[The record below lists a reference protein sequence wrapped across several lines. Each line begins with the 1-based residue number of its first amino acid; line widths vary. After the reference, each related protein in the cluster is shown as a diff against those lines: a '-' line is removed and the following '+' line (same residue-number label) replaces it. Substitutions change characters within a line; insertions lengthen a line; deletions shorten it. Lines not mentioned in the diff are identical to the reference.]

1 MKLNGKTNIITDK
14 DITIT
19 DERLGDSLSE
29 ILHSQQEDISK
40 LKSNIK
46 WIYKYGGVGSG
57 SGSGGS
63 GGGST
68 RWSINAMLDGQ
79 QILSGNTIA
88 LDPNRSVYTLT
99 VKISGGSEDFN
110 VVYQTAPGVSNSI
123 RLNADNK
130 WTFSAQLT
138 LTQNNTISISAD
150 NNSEVKTVSAQYIVK
165 PYVFDNILLKKNN
178 GDAYSLLDVEI
189 ETAQKDGL
197 ILSSNYDIAVNA
209 QTAYW
214 WEFNGNQATIEHEL
228 TDRYGEMQFEIPSEI
243 LHQDN
248 AGLYSATLHIRIA
261 PEGQTAVFIERT
273 ISFNL
278 IPATLY
284 LKIEPTGADEMIYD
298 AIVQD
303 GYYKYKANNEISF
316 NCIVYQGA
324 PSSRTAT
331 ITYKTESLD
340 TLGEEHKNTIY
351 ALDGTPF
358 VITFKLVSPGWH
370 KLIFEYTLQNTTRT
384 TVKYLYCYQVESNY
398 KWFYTNSN
406 GQLVSSSDAKGSVL
420 YSNYF
425 RIDNSENF
433 GLTENFVNT
442 INNEDVTYS
451 LPRTSTSIA
460 NAQDI
465 LINIG
470 IQYNSINNVN
480 NPILSVISDNQ
491 TSLSIFQNKVV
502 IGQPFSGA
510 AATKSIFLKKEH
522 DYNVNNA
529 KNFHLITFSYSKV
542 YTDPSTNN
550 PWYQCNIYID
560 GKLERSFDN
569 FNNASRFME
578 KVVFHPGNYCINL
591 FDLTYLHAEQKGAIN
606 DIDVNYYYNTYKIFT
621 ENDESA
627 VSQNDTEILFNFY
640 DLTSTY
646 SLVNN
651 LVKVQPTLY
660 NNIATRV
667 DVPTLVLRR
676 DKKITSLNNA
686 DVLKDWLNPSWKDT
700 AGQTFIK
707 EKIPVTVLWGTDRSN
722 VTEIKIDPQYGPN
735 TYFYIQLQG
744 SSTLRYKSKNL
755 TLGIETED
763 TYLPV
768 LFSPNYKANDNSTFL
783 HESSF
788 TLKADVVDSSHS
800 NNTSVGKFVN
810 ENNTFNYS
818 KGQSNV
824 DEEILNHTKQCLE
837 GFPILV
843 YLELTEDNDAS
854 KTEVYYL
861 GVYNFNLGRDS
872 HNNLGYCDLSV
883 FNGRLEDVSG
893 NNFSFVTVPDRNP
906 VPEFIAAEVQ
916 DNKKYWDFSQFD
928 QSVLFKNDQVET
940 DSEHMFGDIVR
951 NTNNVRYKANI
962 QDFVRQIAFGGGYLF
977 TTIGKELRPV
987 NDELNPAADDVA
999 YKIENVV
1006 PDYKV
1011 QYIRNGNEYTANPLE
1026 SGSEAD
1032 YTDLAQ
1038 CILDLTESGG
1048 TKPVLNYDSALHYYV
1063 TCMAFGLV
1071 DSVQKNLNIKTWDGK
1086 TFGLFFYDMDTSLGR
1101 SNSGSDVS
1109 YFCFTDFWDAK
1120 VEEVYDEDGNLV
1132 ETINQAVKIKRD
1144 YFDNTLYDLA
1154 GYDIASSYLFAI
1166 PKYSTIFT
1174 EMRNQFMPPQEL
1186 WGKLRSQGGALENA
1200 DKFIDKYYAKNLA
1213 GIPDCLLNLN
1223 YRNKYLTAY
1232 SNNAFE
1238 EEANN
1243 LTGTNIEKTRD
1254 WLNSRLHILDAYFNL
1269 TNESVEIYRNNDT
1282 VYTEPINKAYPNV
1295 KMNPDV
1301 YVLKDIFTRGE
1312 TLNNRAGIC
1321 NFKVKAE
1328 DYSPLMIQ
1336 SASSYTRYLLKDSNT
1351 QYSINFTFSG
1361 NSVSQF
1367 GGSSLWTE
1375 IEDITPFITSL
1386 QSKDNFYCNSEKIET
1401 LVGTRGVINNTWNLS
1416 LPSVK
1421 TISLTSAEYSGALHI
1436 DDSFYNLK
1444 EIDIS
1449 NSKISLSIEG
1459 SNVQTVNLSKIN
1471 SDSITFS
1478 NCGSLQNVIF
1488 NVSKINQCRISPM
1501 WTSNVDFSGCTIK
1514 NLTINGNTTKSP
1526 GLLVIKN
1533 SSALE
1538 KLNATWFESINVDG
1552 CTSLTEIVCGD
1563 AQNSLT
1569 RISAVNC
1576 SKLKTI
1582 DINSSNISEID
1593 LSGCVSLETLIIRG
1607 NSFDKLKILNL
1618 NQTKVTSIE
1627 VYDKN
1632 GTLLTDQ
1639 SCLDLTK
1646 FENLATN
1653 SSSYFS
1659 VTNNERV
1666 VAVKVRNVKDTP
1678 VFLNKTFQGC
1688 KNLERIYGNV
1698 VINVAS
1704 CFKQCNKFSI
1714 HGFNLPEVKWK
1725 GRSVLVNGVVKL
1737 PYELLDL
1744 ALPSS
1749 ITDDHLFWDDDLV
1762 TNMSLAPSR
1771 TSAASM
1777 FEKTGCTVFDY
1788 YYFFNACPN
1797 MTSAASLFL
1806 DPTNEYGMFN
1816 WYEES
1821 GKEINNSPNR
1831 YMFVR
1836 NSKLTSISGCFM
1848 GGKGKIKLYSPDHD
1862 DYEVTSDNG
1871 LFSPLASIKSIDTAF
1886 YGYTYC
1892 CDRFIFRRK
1901 EGKYT
1906 GVTTLQL
1913 FKPEL
1918 IVNNANS
1925 ITLSGFDFTFADIF
1939 DADNV
1944 LKQFGN
1950 LTDVFKDMPSIENIC
1965 AFYDTIFINYDE
1977 SDINLPA
1984 SVTSLQ
1990 YAFVS
1995 THGVGELNFDRIF
2008 INQEGLAH
2016 ISQSFMVKRS
2026 TYRTVKLYLN
2036 NSTFAK
2042 MTNIVTLGNGRIFD
2056 SNFVYTGKAN
2066 GSFTGDGIE
2075 KIINESD
2082 FPYNIFQNNTK
2093 LTNVVSMF
2101 ENAVVDPKI
2110 GVYSNVKL
2118 PGNMFKN
2125 TPNLTQCAGVFYNM
2139 QVPYTLTETGKY
2151 TEDGELIDGY
2161 ANFINCSKL
2170 KDVSYLF
2177 GQAYDNTVAP
2187 KLTGSIPK
2195 RLFYH
2200 GDAGVSNI
2208 DIVGTNKRYWDEEN
2222 REWVYGKESADD
2234 VEDIQTITV
2243 NYNIPNATIESMY
2256 SCFQHCGCDS
2266 FKNLDI
2272 NLDVEPNPN
2281 YSPFLYIQDGTRF
2294 IQNQNVNNYEYLG
2307 SWFYDGINKPTVE
2320 SVELW
2325 DEVDDSITDDN
2336 DNFIYSFNVVN
2347 APGATPVLNVS
2358 GNYCSPPDL
2367 LRYCTDSADVS
2378 CLFAFSGVTGWSSQW
2393 NGSNNQFSQHSF
2405 GLSGRICPYLLRPV
2419 PNTTDITRMFYSCKN
2434 LSHYTNL
2441 IDNEAYMIPKNFFEY
2456 APKVTILTEAF
2467 ADIIMPNKSNLTPVF
2482 APLKGTLNVEGLFKY
2497 TYWASNSNNRVNI
2510 SEVFVH
2516 TSVSRTRYAFM
2527 ITDVKDDRQSR
2538 EVKQYITFNKV
2549 FNQRYTNKM
2558 YENDD
2563 NYSYTF
2569 SGYSASSVE
2578 FTNKSLPDNTKT
2590 NNYLTNS

>member
-1 MKLNGKTNIITDK
+1 MKFNGKTNIITDK

-19 DERLGDSLSE
+19 DERLGDSLSD
-29 ILHSQQEDISK
+29 ILHAQQEDINK
-40 LKSNIK
+40 LKGNIK

-57 SGSGGS
+57 SGSGS
-63 GGGST
+63 GGGSA
-68 RWSINAMLDGQ
+68 RWSINATLDGQ
-79 QILSGNTIA
+79 LIRSGNIIA
-88 LDPNRSVYTLT
+88 LDPDRSVYTLT
-99 VKISGGSEDFN
+99 IKISGGSENFN
-110 VVYQTAPGVSNSI
+110 VVYSTAPGVSNSVQ
-123 RLNADNK
+123 LNADNK
-130 WTFSAQLT
+130 WTFSVQLN
-138 LTQNNTISISAD
+138 LTQNNRISVAAD
-150 NNSEVKTVSAQYIVK
+150 NNSEIKNVEAQYIVQ
-165 PYVFDNILLKKNN
+165 PYVFGDILLKKNN
-178 GDAYSLLDVEI
+178 GDAYSVSDIEI
-189 ETAQKDGL
+189 EPAQRDGL
-197 ILSSNYDIAVNA
+197 ILSSAYDIAVNA
-209 QTAYW
+209 QTVYW
-214 WEFNGNQATIEHEL
+214 WEFNGEQATIEHEII
-228 TDRYGEMQFEIPSEI
+228 DRYGEMQFEIPSEI

-261 PEGQTAVFIERT
+261 PEGQTSIFIEKS

-278 IPATLY
+278 IPSTLY
-284 LKIEPTGADEMIYD
+284 LKLAPVGADEKIYD
-298 AIVQD
+298 AVIQD

-316 NCIVYQGA
+316 NCIVYQGT

-331 ITYKTESLD
+331 ITYRTESLD
-340 TLGEEHKNTIY
+340 TVGEEHKNTVY
-351 ALDGTPF
+351 ALDGALFT
-358 VITFKLVSPGWH
+358 VTFKLVSPGWH

-425 RIDNSENF
+425 RIDKSENF
-433 GLTENFVNT
+433 GLTENLVNT
-442 INNEDVTYS
+442 INNEDVTYT

-465 LINIG
+465 LINVG

-502 IGQPFSGA
+502 IGQPFSAA
-510 AATKSIFLKKEH
+510 AATKSIFLKKE
-522 DYNVNNA
+522 YNYNINNA

-542 YTDPSTNN
+542 YTDPTTNN

-560 GKLERSFDN
+560 GKLERSFDA

-621 ENDESA
+621 ENDEMA

-640 DLTSTY
+640 DITSTY

-660 NNIATRV
+660 NNVATRV

-676 DKKITSLNNA
+676 DKKITSLNDA

-707 EKIPVTVLWGTDRSN
+707 EKIPVTVLWGTNRSN
-722 VTEIKIDPQYGPN
+722 VTEIKIDSQYGPN
-735 TYFYIQLQG
+735 THFYIQLQG

-763 TYLPV
+763 TYLPL
-768 LFSPNYKANDNSTFL
+768 LFSPNYKANDSSTFL

-788 TLKADVVDSSHS
+788 TLKADVIDSSHS
-800 NNTSVGKFVN
+800 NNTSVGRFVN

-843 YLELTEDNDAS
+843 YLELTEGNDAS

-893 NNFSFVTVPDRNP
+893 NEFSFVTVPDRNP

-940 DSEHMFGDIVR
+940 DSEHMFGDIVH

-977 TTIGKELRPV
+977 STIGKELRPV
-987 NDELNPAADDVA
+987 NDALNPGADDVA

-1006 PDYKV
+1006 PDYRI
-1011 QYIRNGNEYTANPLE
+1011 QYIRNGNEYTENPLI
-1026 SGSEAD
+1026 GAEAD
-1032 YTDLAQ
+1032 YGDLAQ

-1048 TKPVLNYDSALHYYV
+1048 TKPTLNYDSALHYYV

-1120 VEEVYDEDGNLV
+1120 TEEIRDDDGNLIEV
-1132 ETINQAVKIKRD
+1132 INQAVQIKRD

-1174 EMRNQFMPPQEL
+1174 ELRNQFMPPQEL
-1186 WGKLRSQGGALENA
+1186 WGKLRSEGGALENA

-1269 TNESVEIYRNNDT
+1269 TNESVEIYRNGDT

-1295 KMNPDV
+1295 KRNPDV

-1312 TLNNRAGIC
+1312 TLNNRSGIC
-1321 NFKVKAE
+1321 NFRVKAE

-1351 QYSINFTFSG
+1351 RYTINFTFSG

-1386 QSKDNFYCNSEKIET
+1386 QSKDIFYCNSEKIET
-1401 LVGTRGVINNTWNLS
+1401 LIGTKGVINNTWSLA

-1421 TISLTSAEYSGALHI
+1421 TISLTSPEYSGALNI

-1449 NSKISLSIEG
+1449 NSKISLAIEG

-1471 SDSITFS
+1471 SDSIVFN
-1478 NCGSLQNVIF
+1478 NCSALQNVIF

-1514 NLTINGNTTKSP
+1514 NLTINGNVNKSP
-1526 GLLVIKN
+1526 GSLVVKN

-1538 KLNATWFESINVDG
+1538 KLNATWFKTINVDG
-1552 CTSLTEIVCGD
+1552 CTALTEIICGD
-1563 AQNSLT
+1563 AQGTLET
-1569 RISAVNC
+1569 ISAVNC
-1576 SKLKTI
+1576 SKLKSI
-1582 DINSSNISEID
+1582 DINSNNITEIN
-1593 LSGCVSLETLIIRG
+1593 LSGCVSLESLTIRG
-1607 NSFDKLKILNL
+1607 TDLSKLKILNL
-1618 NQTKVTSIE
+1618 NQTKVTSIH
-1627 VYDKN
+1627 VYKN
-1632 GTLLTDQ
+1632 EHEFYDAT
-1639 SCLDLTK
+1639 CLDLTH

-1666 VAVKVRNVKDTP
+1666 VAIKVRNVQGAP
-1678 VFLNKTFQGC
+1678 IYLNKNFSGC

-1698 VINVAS
+1698 VLNAAS
-1704 CFKQCNKFSI
+1704 CFRGCNKFSI
-1714 HGFNLPEVKWK
+1714 HGTNLPEVRWK
-1725 GRSVLVNGVVKL
+1725 NRPVLVNGVVKL

-1749 ITDDHLFWDDDLV
+1749 ITDDHLYWEGELV
-1762 TNMSLAPSR
+1762 TNMSLPSTR
-1771 TSAASM
+1771 TSAANM

-1806 DPTNEYGMFN
+1806 DPVNEYGIFN
-1816 WYEES
+1816 WYKDDS
-1821 GKEINNSPNR
+1821 GNEIDNSPNR
-1831 YMFVR
+1831 YMFIR
-1836 NSKLTSISGCFM
+1836 NSNLKSVSSCFM
-1848 GGKGKIKLYSPDHD
+1848 GGNGQIKLYSPEHTES
-1862 DYEVTSDNG
+1862 EVINDNG
-1871 LFSPLASIKSIDTAF
+1871 LFSPMPLITSIDTVF
-1886 YGYTYC
+1886 HGYTFC
-1892 CDRFIFRRK
+1892 CDRFVFRRK
-1901 EGKYT
+1901 EGKYN
-1906 GVTTLQL
+1906 GVKTLLL
-1913 FKPEL
+1913 FRPEM
-1918 IVNNANS
+1918 IVNDTNNL
-1925 ITLSGFDFTFADIF
+1925 TLSGFDFTFTDIF
-1939 DADNV
+1939 NADDV

-1950 LTDVFKDMPSIENIC
+1950 LTDIFKDTPSIAQIC
-1965 AFYDTIFINYDE
+1965 AFYDTLFINYEE
-1977 SDINLPA
+1977 SDFNLPA
-1984 SVTSLQ
+1984 SVRSLQ
-1990 YAFVS
+1990 NSFTS
-1995 THGVGELNFDRIF
+1995 THGVGEIDFNRIF
-2008 INQEGLAH
+2008 HKDGIADLLH
-2016 ISQSFMVKRS
+2016 ISQSFIVKRS
-2026 TYRTVKLYLN
+2026 TYRTVKFYLN

-2042 MTNIVTLGNGRIFD
+2042 MKNIVNLGNGKIFD
-2056 SNFVYTGKAN
+2056 SNFVSSGKNN
-2066 GSFTGDGIE
+2066 GSFTGEGIE

-2082 FPYNIFQNNTK
+2082 FPYNILQYNTK
-2093 LTNVVSMF
+2093 LQNIVSLF
-2101 ENAVVDPKI
+2101 ENATVDPKI
-2110 GVYSNVKL
+2110 GVYSDVKL

-2125 TPNLTQCAGVFYNM
+2125 TPELTSCVAFFYNM

-2151 TEDGELIDGY
+2151 TEDGELIGGY
-2161 ANFINCSKL
+2161 ANFITCSRL
-2170 KDVSYLF
+2170 KDVSYVF
-2177 GQAYDNTVAP
+2177 GQVYDNTVAP
-2187 KLTGSIPK
+2187 KLTGPIPK

-2200 GDAGVSNI
+2200 GDAGVSNV
-2208 DIVGTNKRYWDEEN
+2208 DLVGTNKRYWDEE
-2222 REWVYGKESADD
+2222 EGIWIYGKEFADD

-2243 NYNIPNATIESMY
+2243 NYNIPNATIENMSY
-2256 SCFQHCGCDS
+2256 CFQHCGCDS
-2266 FKNLDI
+2266 FKNLDV

-2325 DEVDDSITDDN
+2325 DDVDETVTDEN
-2336 DNFIYSFNVVN
+2336 DNFIYSFNVVS
-2347 APGATPVLNVS
+2347 APGATPILNVS
-2358 GNYCSPPDL
+2358 GNYCCPPDL
-2367 LRYCTDSADVS
+2367 LRYCTNSANIS
-2378 CLFAFSGVTGWSSQW
+2378 HLFAYSGVTGWSSLW

-2405 GLSGRICPYLLRPV
+2405 GLSGRICPYLLSPV
-2419 PNTTDITRMFYSCKN
+2419 SRTTDITRMFYSCKN
-2434 LSHYTNL
+2434 LTHYTNL
-2441 IDNEAYMIPKNFFEY
+2441 IDNEAYLIPKNFFEY
-2456 APKVTILTEAF
+2456 APRVTILVEAF
-2467 ADIIMPNKSNLTPVF
+2467 ADIIMPNKSNLSPIF
-2482 APLKGTLNVEGLFKY
+2482 APLTNTLNLEGLFKY

-2516 TSVSRTRYAFM
+2516 TSVTKTKSAFM
-2527 ITDVKDDRQSR
+2527 ITSEKDERQSR

-2549 FNQRYTNKM
+2549 FNPRYANKM

-2569 SGYSASSVE
+2569 SGYSETSVV